1 MGDNFFPSFEHL
13 NIPKYQK
20 IRNIFFKRYLDIKEH
35 CRTYILYFNRL
46 RTPSVVQSNT
56 DDKGRFVVGQT
67 VVPEHNLQASRAK
80 KRKQASVQAVYNQCY
95 KQATK
100 NQDKVFICSQRCCI
114 GWLEL
119 TGYQISCLTE
129 SATKIRK
136 TLYNSGIS
144 QKNAVKE
151 PDRGQRSLGRLTN

>member
-1 MGDNFFPSFEHL
+1 M
-13 NIPKYQK
+13 

-100 NQDKVFICSQRCCI
+100 NQDKVFICSPHREFWLGNGI
-114 GWLEL
+114 GKTFLWKNIFYS
-119 TGYQISCLTE
+119 TNKD
-129 SATKIRK
+129 KIREVVIFEIVPCPFE
-136 TLYNSGIS
+136 G
-144 QKNAVKE
+144 
-151 PDRGQRSLGRLTN
+151 